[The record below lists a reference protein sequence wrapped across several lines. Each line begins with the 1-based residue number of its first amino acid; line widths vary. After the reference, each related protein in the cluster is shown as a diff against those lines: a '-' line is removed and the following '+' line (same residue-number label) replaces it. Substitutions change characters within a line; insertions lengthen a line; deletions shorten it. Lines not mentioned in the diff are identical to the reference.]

1 MSEIALRSDY
11 VPQHLPVVSNIPP
24 AARGLV
30 EWAES
35 ASAAYE
41 LARRLVGTAFAP
53 AQYKG
58 KPEEAA
64 AAMLAGAD
72 VGLSPLA
79 SLRAFD
85 VIQGTAAPRA
95 ITYRAILL
103 SMGHKL
109 NYPTMTTT
117 RVIVRGLRLGDTEW
131 QTVEWTIKRAQD
143 LGLTGKEQ
151 WKKQPQTML
160 IARATAEIARL
171 IAADAILGIPYSIE
185 EIMDSEPESTTT
197 VTRLPAETRTVR
209 RTPKAEAAEPPLD
222 EAPEPEI
229 EPEPVDPP
237 IDVSDQPE
245 GITKPQLTKMHI
257 LFKERGINDRTDALN
272 FLATLGYLVES
283 SKDLTKD
290 EASHTI
296 EALDRMA
303 PS

>member
-1 MSEIALRSDY
+1 MSTELAIHQ
-11 VPQHLPVVSNIPP
+11 PQQQMTVSNIPP

-72 VGLSPLA
+72 VGLSPMA

-109 NYPTMTTT
+109 NYPTMTPT
-117 RVIVRGLRLGDTEW
+117 RVVVRGLRMGDTEW

-143 LGLTGKEQ
+143 LGLTNKEQ

-197 VTRLPAETRTVR
+197 VTRLPAATRSVR
-209 RTPKAEAAEPPLD
+209 RTPTKVEPVEPPLD
-222 EAPEPEI
+222 ETPEPTLEPEPEQA
-229 EPEPVDPP
+229 PVD
-237 IDVSDQPE
+237 VTAHLE
-245 GITKPQLTKMHI
+245 AITKPQLTKMHI
-257 LFKERGINDRTDALN
+257 LFKERGIEDRTDALN
-272 FLATLGYLVES
+272 FLAGLGYEVES

-290 EASHTI
+290 AASHVI
-296 EALDRMA
+296 EALERMDPA
-303 PS
+303 